1 MARYLVL
8 LATVLGC
15 VITDDH
21 GHHDHAA
28 SAPSSYEATLAPAAS
43 YGAPAAPAPSYGS
56 PASEYGAPAAEYGAP
71 PPVYEAPSD
80 AYGAPSDAYGVPQ
93 QYNEPTGYSD
103 AYAAEAD
110 SGFDLSTLSSYLP
123 FFLSVFAAVIVAQ
136 LFAPLLGML
145 FGAKL
150 DLAQGLLAPLTSVKL
165 DLVNAIL
172 SPFNLV
178 LGNVGTCTPATGRSL
193 DAGWSMSPDNVLNMI
208 FKANE
213 IYNGEL

>member
-43 YGAPAAPAPSYGS
+43 YGAPAAPAPSYGA
-56 PASEYGAPAAEYGAP
+56 PASEYGAP

-213 IYNGEL
+213 IYNDFSS